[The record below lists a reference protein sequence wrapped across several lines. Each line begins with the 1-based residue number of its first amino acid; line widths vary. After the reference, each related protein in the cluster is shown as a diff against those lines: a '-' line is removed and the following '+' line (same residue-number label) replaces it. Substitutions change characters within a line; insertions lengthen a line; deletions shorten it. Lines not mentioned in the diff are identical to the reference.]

1 MYRPAPI
8 APHARA
14 IALPRPQTAVVTEW
28 ILAAAA
34 VAVILAGLL
43 AS

>member
-1 MYRPAPI
+1 MHRPPLRS
-8 APHARA
+8 HARA

-28 ILAAAA
+28 IVTA
-34 VAVILAGLL
+34 VAVALILAGLL

>member
-1 MYRPAPI
+1 MYRPARIP
-8 APHARA
+8 PRARA

-28 ILAAAA
+28 IVAAVA